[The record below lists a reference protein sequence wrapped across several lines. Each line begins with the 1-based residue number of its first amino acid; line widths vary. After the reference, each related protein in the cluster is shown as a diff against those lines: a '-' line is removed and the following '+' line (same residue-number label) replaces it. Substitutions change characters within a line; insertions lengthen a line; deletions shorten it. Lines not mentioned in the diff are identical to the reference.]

1 VSLGVELIAKSSI
14 VEIGLQ
20 ARSIVPR
27 PNSALLAG
35 KAEYNNGTKGLHIV
49 DELSGGSFVG
59 LIASCGFIIISV
71 IVAKVVIV
79 NRIVADIPTK
89 AGVIAPASFVPPE
102 EGGAGAWTAAV
113 PPSVGKFKLVVPLG
127 VF

>member
-1 VSLGVELIAKSSI
+1 VSFGVERVPKTAA

-20 ARSIVPR
+20 ARSIVPG

-35 KAEYNNGTKGLHIV
+35 KAEYNNGTKSLHIV
-49 DELSGGSFVG
+49 DDLSGGSFVG
-59 LIASCGFIIISV
+59 LIASCGFIIISI

-89 AGVIAPASFVPPE
+89 APRLES
-102 EGGAGAWTAAV
+102 
-113 PPSVGKFKLVVPLG
+113 
-127 VF
+127 